1 MSKLITTPTM
11 GETVKRLLRSQMA
24 EKNVDYRELTARLEE
39 FGVYQN
45 VSTLRT
51 KVATGTMGVQLF
63 LYIQLAL
70 GVRRITIEQV
80 RDIFEDAL
88 EDTESNTAEAPK
100 YPES

>member
-1 MSKLITTPTM
+1 MAKLITTPTM
-11 GETVKRLLRSQMA
+11 AVTVKRLLRSQMA
-24 EKNVDYRELTARLEE
+24 ERDIEYKELARRLED

-70 GVRRITIEQV
+70 GVKKISLEQV
-80 RDIFEDAL
+80 REIFEDAV
-88 EDTESNTAEAPK
+88 DDAGGGAECDGMPA
-100 YPES
+100 E